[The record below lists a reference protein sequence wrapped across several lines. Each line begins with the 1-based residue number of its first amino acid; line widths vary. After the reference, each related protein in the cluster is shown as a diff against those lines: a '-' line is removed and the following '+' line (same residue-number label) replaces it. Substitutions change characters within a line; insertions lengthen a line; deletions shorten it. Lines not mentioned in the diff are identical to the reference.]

1 VSATSAEHV
10 PIMVRHNC
18 PVAGCK
24 KTFGQRSDATRHALS
39 VHHRRKYQ
47 CKLCP
52 KSFSSKEMVKAH
64 HLNVHLHRRWKCSE
78 CLKVF
83 RWQCN
88 LYKHRC
94 RGNPLPQPFAC
105 KHCHKSYAHTS
116 GLSRHQKDTGH
127 QRNPKAPKC
136 DVEKERKYQPEPGVT
151 EEVVV
156 QLFRR
161 RHRSRR
167 KWVVGEGVSSGLNPT
182 LLATVH
188 AAGGLV
194 TSDDDSLTP
203 TLMLAAQRPT
213 IVCDGSSS
221 EYGQPWEGK
230 KTMPLPTLLAKHFTA

>member
-1 VSATSAEHV
+1 MSATSAEHV

-94 RGNPLPQPFAC
+94 RGNPLLKTFAC
-105 KHCHKSYAHTS
+105 KHCHKSYAHLS
-116 GLSRHQKDTGH
+116 GLSRHKRDC
-127 QRNPKAPKC
+127 KAPKC
-136 DVEKERKYQPEPGVT
+136 DVEKDTKYQPEPRVT
-151 EEVVV
+151 EEVMVRP
-156 QLFRR
+156 FRR

-167 KWVVGEGVSSGLNPT
+167 KWVVGEGVSSGLIPT
-182 LLATVH
+182 LLATGH

-203 TLMLAAQRPT
+203 TLVLAAQWPT

-221 EYGQPWEGK
+221 EKGQPREGK
-230 KTMPLPTLLAKHFTA
+230 KTMPLPTLLATHCIA

>member
-1 VSATSAEHV
+1 MSAISVEHL
-10 PIMVRHNC
+10 PTKARHNC

-24 KTFGQRSDATRHALS
+24 KTFGQKSDATRHVLN
-39 VHHRRKYQ
+39 VHHGRKYH
-47 CKLCP
+47 CEVCP

-94 RGNPLPQPFAC
+94 RGNPLLKTFAC
-105 KHCHKSYAHTS
+105 KHCHKSYAHLS
-116 GLSRHQKDTGH
+116 GLSRHKRDC
-127 QRNPKAPKC
+127 KASKC
-136 DVEKERKYQPEPGVT
+136 DVEKDRKYQPEPRVT
-151 EEVVV
+151 EEVMVRP
-156 QLFRR
+156 FRR

-167 KWVVGEGVSSGLNPT
+167 KWVVGEGVSSGPIPT
-182 LLATVH
+182 LLATGH

-203 TLMLAAQRPT
+203 TLVLAAQWPT

-221 EYGQPWEGK
+221 EKGQPREGK
-230 KTMPLPTLLAKHFTA
+230 KTMPLPTLLATHRIA